1 MARSTHVEAAVCLLA
16 ACLLECGMVCARTV
30 DVPAGKE
37 VTLDDALSGTE
48 DLVKTGGGTLVLAGS
63 TSGWTGP
70 IDVREGTLSCSPL
83 NMGATGDLRVCAGAK
98 ILFTGTNVDVPSP
111 TRKGYLAGTVAFA
124 SGFSYASNSWYVFKD
139 AVLEDDLVLEGGG
152 NFVGWGDL
160 DMGGHVL
167 SMGSGSIS
175 LPRMSIRNFGT
186 IRKTA
191 GGGLH
196 FTDIKTTDF
205 GSGGTVELCGDVTLY
220 MRNSKGKTQ
229 FAIHSISGLNWIDA
243 AQDDPGTTSTAVGDY
258 TFAGPIQ
265 IDAGSTLQTWSYHD
279 GLEVCVIEG
288 AITGGGVFSTAEQAR
303 TQTVLRGDAEI
314 GPDVSFAVNAEL
326 RVEPERV
333 AAFAGHAVTIR
344 GGSDLVLVGATTE
357 QLADALAHVSLVGG
371 VKGRVHLE
379 LPGEGEHVYNGPFE
393 TGKLVVSAPAGSVM
407 TTDPLTDT
415 LLGQIF
421 AAYRNGAWYV
431 GGDPSA
437 ASTIGNTYYR
447 GHIVLRDAGD
457 VRVDSWI
464 CALSTGLGNVKPDR
478 FGLRGETRLTASG
491 IWAGRGGVN
500 GCGIVEIE
508 DGAEAVGTFWVG
520 QADNDRG
527 GLYQRGGRTV
537 VSSGSETWAGL
548 GASGGSNGCWIQRGG
563 TNEIMTDLYVAYEA
577 NTYGAYLLHDGL
589 VQQTDAG
596 SVRLG
601 TGGRAV
607 FYQDGGVYTNGTQR
621 FMVNI
626 DVSSSTA
633 EASFTLDG
641 KAEFRSPRKEVATW
655 SKNSTT
661 RYNLNGGLFETPFLY
676 LCEQD
681 YGGYDNGV
689 IHLGFNGGTWRMPG
703 AAAGKLFC
711 WQDDEAVK
719 AHPTSLTVYE
729 GGATLETCGFD
740 RRAYRGFDAPTGL
753 GVKSVALP
761 EKIGG
766 VAVADLHAT
775 GPLKFF
781 FVGGNGSAD
790 ALVDFDDRTGKIL
803 GVKVL
808 SSGFGYAE
816 APKAYVVAPWGTVTN
831 ECAVEMFEPKGGGLT
846 KKGAGVLW
854 LDKPNT
860 YTGRTRIEGGTLR
873 FSAGALPPAADIEVC
888 AGATFW
894 PEKTASDNVVDTL
907 RGTGTGWYDVT
918 VTNRLVVSYADA
930 LAGRALR
937 FREGCV
943 RSQGAKVVLDD
954 PAALTARGRSVTVL
968 TAENGLDGD
977 FVFELPPEATGKNWK
992 LVKTAAGTLRLLN
1005 QVGMVLV
1012 VR

>member
-1 MARSTHVEAAVCLLA
+1 MSRRLMA
-16 ACLLECGMVCARTV
+16 MVCALGLL
-30 DVPAGKE
+30 AGAAE
-37 VTLDDALSGTE
+37 DAFQG
-48 DLVKTGGGTLVLAGS
+48 DWKGTLKRADGGEETVFAQVLAQGK
-63 TSGWTGP
+63 
-70 IDVREGTLSCSPL
+70 GTY
-83 NMGATGDLRVCAGAK
+83 R
-98 ILFTGTNVDVPSP
+98 
-111 TRKGYLAGTVAFA
+111 
-124 SGFSYASNSWYVFKD
+124 
-139 AVLEDDLVLEGGG
+139 AVLRRV
-152 NFVGWGDL
+152 
-160 DMGGHVL
+160 
-167 SMGSGSIS
+167 
-175 LPRMSIRNFGT
+175 
-186 IRKTA
+186 
-191 GGGLH
+191 
-196 FTDIKTTDF
+196 
-205 GSGGTVELCGDVTLY
+205 
-220 MRNSKGKTQ
+220 
-229 FAIHSISGLNWIDA
+229 IH
-243 AQDDPGTTSTAVGDY
+243 AVGDRE
-258 TFAGPIQ
+258 
-265 IDAGSTLQTWSYHD
+265 S
-279 GLEVCVIEG
+279 
-288 AITGGGVFSTAEQAR
+288 
-303 TQTVLRGDAEI
+303 
-314 GPDVSFAVNAEL
+314 
-326 RVEPERV
+326 
-333 AAFAGHAVTIR
+333 
-344 GGSDLVLVGATTE
+344 
-357 QLADALAHVSLVGG
+357 LA
-371 VKGRVHLE
+371 
-379 LPGEGEHVYNGPFE
+379 
-393 TGKLVVSAPAGSVM
+393 
-407 TTDPLTDT
+407 
-415 LLGQIF
+415 
-421 AAYRNGAWYV
+421 
-431 GGDPSA
+431 
-437 ASTIGNTYYR
+437 
-447 GHIVLRDAGD
+447 
-457 VRVDSWI
+457 
-464 CALSTGLGNVKPDR
+464 
-478 FGLRGETRLTASG
+478 
-491 IWAGRGGVN
+491 
-500 GCGIVEIE
+500 
-508 DGAEAVGTFWVG
+508 
-520 QADNDRG
+520 
-527 GLYQRGGRTV
+527 
-537 VSSGSETWAGL
+537 
-548 GASGGSNGCWIQRGG
+548 
-563 TNEIMTDLYVAYEA
+563 
-577 NTYGAYLLHDGL
+577 
-589 VQQTDAG
+589 
-596 SVRLG
+596 
-601 TGGRAV
+601 
-607 FYQDGGVYTNGTQR
+607 
-621 FMVNI
+621 
-626 DVSSSTA
+626 
-633 EASFTLDG
+633 TLDG
-641 KAEFRSPRKEVATW
+641 KAEFRSPRKEVGTW
-655 SKNSTT
+655 KKNSTT

-681 YGGYDNGV
+681 YGGYDNAV

-711 WQDDEAVK
+711 WQDGEAEK

-761 EKIGG
+761 EKIGD
-766 VAVADLHAT
+766 VAVADLYAT

-1005 QVGMVLV
+1005 QTGTVLV